1 MISVIATLLMT
12 RANVGPK
19 VAKAGAWA
27 IMLLLA
33 ALALWWA
40 YSWAYGNGRDDERAR
55 WEAASAKVI
64 AADVKA
70 DTVALDTAATT
81 KGQIDDGNERAKA
94 AAAGST
100 DPLAAGFDSLRKE
113 NPRGG
118 GQTPR

>member
-12 RANVGPK
+12 RANLGPK
-19 VAKAGAWA
+19 LAKAGAWA

-70 DTVALDTAATT
+70 DTVANNVANAT

-94 AAAGST
+94 AAAGSP
-100 DPLAAGFDSLRKE
+100 DPLGDGIGSLRKE

-118 GQTPR
+118 GQASK

>member
-1 MISVIATLLMT
+1 MVSLIATLLMT
-12 RANVGPK
+12 RANLGPK
-19 VAKAGAWA
+19 LAKAGAWGVV
-27 IMLLLA
+27 LLV
-33 ALALWWA
+33 ALLSLYGAYCWA
-40 YSWAYGNGRDDERAR
+40 WDKGRDHERAR

-94 AAAGST
+94 AAAGSP
-100 DPLAAGFDSLRKE
+100 DPLGDGIGSLRKE

-118 GQTPR
+118 GQAPK

>member
-1 MISVIATLLMT
+1 MISIIATILMT
-12 RANVGPK
+12 RANLGPK

-70 DTVALDTAATT
+70 DAAAIDTAATT
-81 KGQIDDGNERAKA
+81 KGKTDAVTEQARDDAAKSDDPLRA
-94 AAAGST
+94 AAERLRAESAG
-100 DPLAAGFDSLRKE
+100 
-113 NPRGG
+113 RGG
-118 GQTPR
+118 EATR

>member
-1 MISVIATLLMT
+1 MISVLATILMT
-12 RANVGPK
+12 RANLGPK
-19 VAKAGAWA
+19 MAKAGAWGIVIA
-27 IMLLLA
+27 LA

-55 WEAASAKVI
+55 WGAASAKVI

-81 KGQIDDGNERAKA
+81 KGQIDDGNERAKQA
-94 AAAGST
+94 ASGSD

-118 GQTPR
+118 GQAPR